1 LGSKKSLKRI
11 SDKPK
16 GLTHRGPLKFRDF
29 ENYRKHR
36 NKKSKKDNG
45 KIASR
50 LVKESNTIRGSFD
63 GRKSM
68 NMTKEDNLKMSYD
81 DFPKSR
87 QKDNICLNT
96 QTQKGKSN
104 FKFKPHNSIN
114 MSSKVEPQPVD
125 YRSRLSRAQSSK
137 PLRVSLKDLD

>member
-1 LGSKKSLKRI
+1 
-11 SDKPK
+11 
-16 GLTHRGPLKFRDF
+16 
-29 ENYRKHR
+29 
-36 NKKSKKDNG
+36 
-45 KIASR
+45 
-50 LVKESNTIRGSFD
+50 
-63 GRKSM
+63 M

-137 PLRVSLKDLD
+137 PLRVSLKDLDWVKKLKDKMTKKSKYLWLNFRLS